1 MTTVAAV
8 DDPRTEPPL
17 AAGEAATL
25 AGFLDF
31 LRETVALKTA
41 GLEADQLRRAH
52 PPSTMTLGGMLKH
65 LAFVEDHWVGH
76 VVLGR
81 APTPPWDTAPW
92 DDDPDWDWRSAAA
105 DDAAG
110 LRALWRSAVE
120 RSRADLP
127 LDDLARLSAVE
138 RQGERVSVRYVL
150 VHLVEEYARHAG
162 HADLLREALD
172 GTTGE

>member
-1 MTTVAAV
+1 MSPAV
-8 DDPRTEPPL
+8 DDARTDPPV

-25 AGFLDF
+25 VGFLDF

-41 GLEADQLRRAH
+41 GLDDEQLRRAH
-52 PPSTMTLGGMLKH
+52 PPSAMTLGGMLKH

-81 APTPPWDTAPW
+81 APSAPWDTAPW
-92 DDDPDWDWRSAAA
+92 DDDPDWEWRSAAT
-105 DDAAG
+105 DDAAS
-110 LRALWRSAVE
+110 LRSLWRSTVE
-120 RSRADLP
+120 RCRADLP
-127 LDDLARLSAVE
+127 LDDLGRLSAVE
-138 RQGERVSVRYVL
+138 RHGERVSVRYVL